1 MWWGWWW
8 RQCCSTHINLVSILV
23 NLTLVNPSGLVYP
36 CLVKSF
42 LPKILGD
49 LKFYLWVWQPS
60 PAFYLNPGDAVSHG
74 GGGSDGFSSNIL
86 SLLAL
91 LLVSSSRGSILVKF
105 LEGDRFPL
113 VHQLF
118 KMFMFQANISLRMPS
133 GRGQVSSC
141 SAVFSRC
148 SCSKPVSLRMSI
160 LWLSGHIYLTCA
172 QLNIIG
178 PPLHGAHYY

>member
-1 MWWGWWW
+1 MLGAK
-8 RQCCSTHINLVSILV
+8 TAAINASACATAPLGPVI
-23 NLTLVNPSGLVYP
+23 GLVY
-36 CLVKSF
+36 
-42 LPKILGD
+42 
-49 LKFYLWVWQPS
+49 
-60 PAFYLNPGDAVSHG
+60 
-74 GGGSDGFSSNIL
+74 DGAI
-86 SLLAL
+86 
-91 LLVSSSRGSILVKF
+91 GM
-105 LEGDRFPL
+105 EGDRFPL